1 MKASVRRWV
10 LAAVAVAVA
19 ALVFS
24 AGVHL
29 GTRGANDRP
38 SFHDMRVN
46 HVAELTAL
54 VDPDD
59 PAVRALAEQLG
70 APEAAYAYVR
80 DRIRYESR
88 GAAAPPGEIIRD
100 GSASCLGKATLLC
113 SLYRS
118 LGMPPA
124 DVRIVTGNVVVADRL
139 ADHAWID
146 LEYNGTCLQQ
156 DPSGFLGK
164 FEFGR
169 FRDAAFSRTF
179 VVEEDYCFNE
189 EGLAVVSQ
197 LNRFRNG
204 LPGGAGETR

>member
-80 DRIRYESR
+80 DRIRYESH
-88 GAAAPPGEIIRD
+88 ASAAPPGEIIRE
-100 GSASCLGKATLLC
+100 GAASCLGKATLLC

-118 LGMPPA
+118 MGIPPA
-124 DVRIVTGNVVVADRL
+124 DVRVVTGNVLLPDGL

-146 LEYNGTCLQQ
+146 LEYRGVCFQQ
-156 DPSGFLGK
+156 DPSGFLGN
-164 FEFGR
+164 FEFGQ
-169 FRDAAFSRTF
+169 FRDAGFSRTF
-179 VVEEDYCFNE
+179 VFEEDYCFNE
-189 EGLAVVSQ
+189 KGLAVVSQ
-197 LNRFRNG
+197 LNLFRTG
-204 LPGGAGETR
+204 IPGKPGGSR